1 MIGLTMKHLRY
12 FDALARLRH
21 FGRAAEDCAV
31 SQPALSV
38 QIRELE
44 AQLGAPLVERGSRQ
58 IRLTPLG
65 EEVARRA
72 DVILKQA
79 QDLGALAR
87 IAGGSLSGPLR
98 LGVIPTV
105 APYLLPA
112 ILATI
117 TSDMPGIE
125 LLPREAVTQKL
136 VADLSEARLDAAIVA
151 LPLSEPGLTEMPL
164 FEEEFVLA
172 RPPQEA
178 GQPVPELGS
187 LRAMRLLLLEEG
199 HCFRDQALSFCH
211 SGTGA
216 APEAQLREVMEGSSL
231 ATLAQMV
238 GAGLGVTLLPEM
250 ALSIESRSSELAL
263 ARLPV
268 TPSGKRPGRQIG
280 MVWRRSNPL
289 GPALGE
295 IAHKIAPLGTAA
307 SAAGRRLACRLA
319 QGAV

>member
-12 FDALARLRH
+12 FDALARLQH

-72 DVILKQA
+72 ALILKQA
-79 QDLGALAR
+79 EDLGALAR
-87 IAGGSLSGPLR
+87 IAGGKLSGPLR

-117 TSDMPGIE
+117 TSDLPGIE

-136 VADLSEARLDAAIVA
+136 VADLTEARLDAAIVA
-151 LPLSEPGLTEMPL
+151 LPLSEPGLSEMPL

-211 SGTGA
+211 TGT
-216 APEAQLREVMEGSSL
+216 EAQVREVMEGSSL

-250 ALSIESRSSELAL
+250 ALTIESRSSALSL
-263 ARLPV
+263 ARLPPA
-268 TPSGKRPGRQIG
+268 PSGKRPGRQIG

-295 IAHKIAPLGTAA
+295 IARKIAPLGAAA
-307 SAAGRRLACRLA
+307 SAAGRRLACDLA
-319 QGAV
+319 QGAA